1 MKFIGMVEVG
11 QTRTTTEP
19 LACTD
24 GSILPTGSTV
34 TVTGRETLGWIVTTE
49 DGREAPDVVGVQ
61 LGLTI
66 ARPDGGWRG
75 R

>member
-1 MKFIGMVEVG
+1 MKITGIVEVG

-24 GSILPTGSTV
+24 GSILPAGSTV
-34 TVTGRETLGWIVTTE
+34 TVTGRDTYGWTVTTE
-49 DGREAPDVVGVQ
+49 DGREAPDVAGVQ

-66 ARPDGGWRG
+66 SRPDGGWRG

>member
-1 MKFIGMVEVG
+1 MRITEIVEVG

-34 TVTGRETLGWIVTTE
+34 TVTGRETLGWTVTTE
-49 DGREAPDVVGVQ
+49 DGRKAPDVVGAQ

-66 ARPDGGWRG
+66 SRPDGGWRD